1 VFKDLSYCMVVYTAS
16 IVDCK
21 WFPAFFSAR
30 NSVFLAGLPRHWVA
44 YVVGTSLIAEDVLH
58 ENLVERFVPHR
69 SQRALILLDDVLRS
83 ALAETP
89 EAIECR

>member
-1 VFKDLSYCMVVYTAS
+1 MAAQLRKLVLQADAV
-16 IVDCK
+16 
-21 WFPAFFSAR
+21 SAY
-30 NSVFLAGLPRHWVA
+30 LAALQDTEV

-83 ALAETP
+83 ALAETS